1 VVAVAKAAEKPDAAE
16 AFVKKAPDKASEVGC
31 KRLGGVTFGMIG

>member
-1 VVAVAKAAEKPDAAE
+1 MAKAAEKPDAAE